1 MSSRNV
7 VDALR
12 RAGIFT
18 LGMFIMAFGIAISIR
33 ANLGTGPVISLPTVL
48 SFALPWSVGTLS
60 IIFNL
65 VMMAL
70 SLLISLIARK
80 RFPPFQLMQIPA
92 AVLFGFFIDFSMS
105 LTPWVA
111 PGNYLMQWV
120 YVVISVII
128 IALGVHIEMKPRF
141 TYIPADGVVALLA
154 MVTPVRVSTL
164 KMIFDWSLVIIS
176 TILSLILLGGL
187 EGVREGTI
195 FAAFGVGFTMKIIAN
210 IEQQFRVDRH
220 YD

>member
-7 VDALR
+7 VHTIR

-18 LGMFIMAFGIAISIR
+18 LGMFIMAFGIAMSIR

-48 SFALPWSVGTLS
+48 SFASPLSVGTLT

-65 VMMAL
+65 AMMAL
-70 SLLISLIARK
+70 ALAISLIARGY
-80 RFPPFQLMQIPA
+80 FPLFQFMQIPA
-92 AVLFGFFIDFSMS
+92 AFLFGFFLDISMA
-105 LTPWVA
+105 LTPWVD

-120 YVVISVII
+120 YVVLSVII
-128 IALGVHIEMKPRF
+128 IALGVHIEIKPRL

-154 MVTPVRVSTL
+154 MVTPVKAGTI
-164 KMIFDWSLVIIS
+164 KMAFDWTLVITS
-176 TILSLILLGGL
+176 AVLSLILLGGL
-187 EGVREGTI
+187 EGVREGTV

-210 IEQQFRVDRH
+210 IEQQFRVDRRW
-220 YD
+220 D